1 MFSILQ
7 RRIPKQQIRSLSV
20 SLLLHGLFLGFLL
33 HAPAPTVIAPS
44 SAQAGENGLT
54 VTQLYW
60 PSQAVANPS
69 LAKAK
74 SAAERIRQRKVT
86 EARLTWNR
94 LTQEKK
100 KTSPLDVA
108 PTEATAASDAKS
120 QDSATS
126 TPPAGS
132 QYGSLYSGPFGHE
145 VRPAL
150 PVASAEPVVSPADLV
165 GGIEGSVVVE
175 ITIDD
180 KGNIVE
186 KTVVQSLRPAIDA
199 KVLAALES
207 WHFLPA
213 TRDGVAIPSKQD
225 VYYHFKP
232 N

>member
-20 SLLLHGLFLGFLL
+20 SLALHGLFLGFLL
-33 HAPAPTVIAPS
+33 HAPAPTVISPS
-44 SAQAGENGLT
+44 LTLEGKNGPS

-60 PSQAVANPS
+60 PSQAAASVEES
-69 LAKAK
+69 K
-74 SAAERIRQRKVT
+74 SKSEAERTRHRKVA
-86 EARLTWNR
+86 EARLIWKRKSEERTNPPDA
-94 LTQEKK
+94 
-100 KTSPLDVA
+100 S
-108 PTEATAASDAKS
+108 PTETIVASDSKS
-120 QDSATS
+120 HDSNS
-126 TPPAGS
+126 PTPPAGS
-132 QYGSLYSGPFGHE
+132 QYGSLYNGSFGHE

-150 PVASAEPVVSPADLV
+150 PVESVEPTVSPADLV

-199 KVLAALES
+199 KVLAALEN

>member
-1 MFSILQ
+1 
-7 RRIPKQQIRSLSV
+7 
-20 SLLLHGLFLGFLL
+20 
-33 HAPAPTVIAPS
+33 VISPS
-44 SAQAGENGLT
+44 SAQAGKNGPT

-60 PSQAVANPS
+60 PSQSMSDPAQ
-69 LAKAK
+69 AK
-74 SAAERIRQRKVT
+74 SKSTAERTRQRKVM

-94 LTQEKK
+94 LKKEKEKK
-100 KTSPLDVA
+100 PSQAA
-108 PTEATAASDAKS
+108 PAETVAASKANTP
-120 QDSATS
+120 DSPS
-126 TPPAGS
+126 PTPSAGS

-150 PVASAEPVVSPADLV
+150 PVSSTEPVVNPADLV

-180 KGNIVE
+180 KGNIVD

>member
-20 SLLLHGLFLGFLL
+20 SLTLHGLFLGFLL
-33 HAPAPTVIAPS
+33 HAPTPTVISPS
-44 SAQAGENGLT
+44 LTLQGKNGPS

-60 PSQAVANPS
+60 PSQAEASVEES
-69 LAKAK
+69 K
-74 SAAERIRQRKVT
+74 SRSDAERTRHRKVAD
-86 EARLTWNR
+86 ARLIWKRKN
-94 LTQEKK
+94 EKR
-100 KTSPLDVA
+100 TNPPDAS
-108 PTEATAASDAKS
+108 PTETVASSDSKS
-120 QDSATS
+120 PDPNSPI
-126 TPPAGS
+126 PPAGS
-132 QYGSLYSGPFGHE
+132 QYGSLYNGTLGHE

-199 KVLAALES
+199 KVLAALEN

>member
-1 MFSILQ
+1 MFSILH
-7 RRIPKQQIRSLSV
+7 RRVPKQQIRSLSV
-20 SLLLHGLFLGFLL
+20 SLALHGLFLGFLL
-33 HAPAPTVIAPS
+33 HAPTPTVISPS
-44 SAQAGENGLT
+44 SAQAGKNGLT

-60 PSQAVANPS
+60 PSETSVDPMH
-69 LAKAK
+69 AKSK
-74 SAAERIRQRKVT
+74 SAAERTRQRKVV
-86 EARLTWNR
+86 EARLTWKQLKN
-94 LTQEKK
+94 QEK
-100 KTSPLDVA
+100 TNPPEVA
-108 PTEATAASDAKS
+108 PSETVAASNAGS
-120 QDSATS
+120 HDSAS
-126 TPPAGS
+126 ATPPAGS

-150 PVASAEPVVSPADLV
+150 PVSSTEPVVSPADLV

-186 KTVVQSLRPAIDA
+186 KTVLQSLRPAIDA

>member
-20 SLLLHGLFLGFLL
+20 SLTLHGLFLVFLL
-33 HAPAPTVIAPS
+33 HAPAATVISPS
-44 SAQAGENGLT
+44 SAQAGKNGPT

-60 PSQAVANPS
+60 PGQSMSDPAQE
-69 LAKAK
+69 K
-74 SAAERIRQRKVT
+74 SKSSAERTRQRKAI

-94 LTQEKK
+94 LKKEKEKK
-100 KTSPLDVA
+100 PSQAA
-108 PTEATAASDAKS
+108 PTEAVAASKANTP
-120 QDSATS
+120 DSPS
-126 TPPAGS
+126 PTPSAGS
-132 QYGSLYSGPFGHE
+132 QYGSLYSGQFGHE

-150 PVASAEPVVSPADLV
+150 PVSSAEPVVSPAEV

>member
-1 MFSILQ
+1 MFSILH
-7 RRIPKQQIRSLSV
+7 RRVPKQQIRSLSV
-20 SLLLHGLFLGFLL
+20 SLTLHGLFLAFLL
-33 HAPAPTVIAPS
+33 HAPTATVISPS
-44 SAQAGENGLT
+44 SAQAGKNGPT

-60 PSQAVANPS
+60 PSQAMADP
-69 LAKAK
+69 AQAK
-74 SAAERIRQRKVT
+74 SKSSAERTRQRKVA
-86 EARLTWNR
+86 EARLTLNR
-94 LTQEKK
+94 LKKEKE
-100 KTSPLDVA
+100 TNPQQPA
-108 PTEATAASDAKS
+108 PTETVAASNAGS
-120 QDSATS
+120 HDSASS

-150 PVASAEPVVSPADLV
+150 PVSSKEPVVSSAEV

>member
-7 RRIPKQQIRSLSV
+7 RRVPKQQIRSLSV
-20 SLLLHGLFLGFLL
+20 SLILHGLFLGFLL
-33 HAPAPTVIAPS
+33 HAPAPTVISPS
-44 SAQAGENGLT
+44 SAQAGENGPT

-60 PSQAVANPS
+60 PSQAAANPS
-69 LAKAK
+69 LAKAE
-74 SAAERIRQRKVT
+74 SVAERTRQRKVT

-94 LTQEKK
+94 LNKEK
-100 KTSPLDVA
+100 KTSPPDAA
-108 PTEATAASDAKS
+108 PTETKAASDAKS
-120 QDSATS
+120 QDSATA